1 MLAIFQIVL
10 GDGQVVGPGRPLG
23 EHAHLVDEV
32 GYELAPPDLEN
43 LHGLPR
49 GLERCAVPDTVARRT
64 VAVYQD
70 PASPFATNV

>member
-10 GDGQVVGPGRPLG
+10 GDGQVVRPGRPLG
-23 EHAHLVDEV
+23 EHPHLVDEV
-32 GYELAPPDLEN
+32 GYELAPPHLEN

-49 GLERCAVPDTVARRT
+49 DFERCVVPDAVARRT

-70 PASPFATNV
+70 PASHLATNV